1 MFFLISKSK
10 IKIWLTIVLQSWTC
24 WRTARQITHTGHWNR
39 FSRQFK
45 RLPFAQTAL
54 DRQTSKLSYDI
65 FMDLAP
71 NHSMILH
78 DLTTKRCCLLGV
90 CGFMRTSDI
99 EPIDLDE
106 PVSTTFSDK
115 IILKAMSPKEKHLGL
130 RIQKEITIRQ
140 NDDHLFC
147 PVAAIQSYLSRHTHR
162 QRQLSHPAFLMS
174 PLIICCGI
182 YEIAIDRSTHNG
194 FSTT

>member
-1 MFFLISKSK
+1 
-10 IKIWLTIVLQSWTC
+10 
-24 WRTARQITHTGHWNR
+24 
-39 FSRQFK
+39 
-45 RLPFAQTAL
+45 
-54 DRQTSKLSYDI
+54 
-65 FMDLAP
+65 MDLAP
-71 NHSMILH
+71 NHSMTLH

>member
-1 MFFLISKSK
+1 
-10 IKIWLTIVLQSWTC
+10 
-24 WRTARQITHTGHWNR
+24 
-39 FSRQFK
+39 
-45 RLPFAQTAL
+45 
-54 DRQTSKLSYDI
+54 
-65 FMDLAP
+65 
-71 NHSMILH
+71 
-78 DLTTKRCCLLGV
+78 
-90 CGFMRTSDI
+90 MRTSDI

-106 PVSTTFSDK
+106 PVCTTFSDK

-140 NDDHLFC
+140 YDDHLFC